1 MSEKEKNYGSIYELP
16 LQNASALAPE
26 IEKRTIYG
34 PENCWD
40 DYVMRHFILPAHRG
54 IPAHE
59 HEWDHLMFTL
69 SGDGVVEV
77 EEEPGKRVPYLMR
90 PDTGRAVPEAFST
103 NIRTTA
109 TCRLNFSASSPRAA
123 TRTPRNSRCVPNA
136 RSVRKRRNS
145 LGRPPVFGG

>member
-77 EEEPGKRVPYLMR
+77 EEEPG
-90 PDTGRAVPEAFST
+90 TGRAFPEAFST

-109 TCRLNFSASSPRAA
+109 TYLLSFSVSSPRAA
-123 TRTPRNSRCVPNA
+123 TRTPRNSQCVPNA
-136 RSVRKRRNS
+136 RNVRKRRNS

>member
-1 MSEKEKNYGSIYELP
+1 MSEEKNYGSIYDLP

-34 PENCWD
+34 PENCWG
-40 DYVMRHFILPAHRG
+40 DYVMRHFILPAHKG

-77 EEEPGKRVPYLMR
+77 EEEPGKRVPYLMK
-90 PDTGRAVPEAFST
+90 TGYWTRVPAGLVHEYKNDADVPLEFFCIVPTRGDPHAKKFSMREERAQ
-103 NIRTTA
+103 
-109 TCRLNFSASSPRAA
+109 
-123 TRTPRNSRCVPNA
+123 
-136 RSVRKRRNS
+136 RKACE
-145 LGRPPVFGG
+145 GKA